1 MKHTRILLTALMMM
15 ALLPAAAVFGRNGG
29 EISPRDPAEAYLA
42 LVRGDEARDA
52 EDLHAAIA
60 AYEDA
65 RVRYARI
72 AKAHP
77 DWESDIVQYR
87 LLYCETQI
95 KAAREKMGPVN
106 DAEQMVGAPGGE
118 PPAYDDEAMMG
129 ADAIAPAAP
138 AASAVAQPAADP
150 APQAVEDAYQKR
162 YLAVQQEN
170 EYLRRR
176 LDELMSAAAEESPA
190 ASGGGSADADRLRTE
205 LAEAARRAQDAE
217 AKVRELEGQVRELA
231 REVAARSGR
240 EESGAPAA
248 SDAARSDAKYRDW
261 MRDALTREKAGDFKA
276 ALDLYERILD
286 KYSSDATAAK
296 GQGRCLIAIG
306 QPDKAASALRKLA
319 PALGDAEL
327 IVLLGAAYGRSGKFR
342 ESAEAVRPLV
352 ATDPWNARARGVL
365 GAALIGL
372 GDLEAARAELEKAIV
387 LDPQLP
393 DACLNLAGILSGLG
407 PEEREKGRE
416 LYRRS
421 IELGGAPDRVLEQR
435 FAQP

>member
-1 MKHTRILLTALMMM
+1 MKHIRIPQMVVMLTLL
-15 ALLPAAAVFGRNGG
+15 AAAAFGRSRA
-29 EISPRDPAEAYLA
+29 EISPRDPAEAYMA

-52 EDLHAAIA
+52 EDLHAAMA

-65 RVRYARI
+65 RARYARI

-87 LLYCETQI
+87 ILYCETQI

-106 DAEQMVGAPGGE
+106 DSEPMVGDETAPV
-118 PPAYDDEAMMG
+118 ADDDDAMMG
-129 ADAIAPAAP
+129 ADAVVPAAP
-138 AASAVAQPAADP
+138 EPPPAQADAVSQPAG
-150 APQAVEDAYQKR
+150 EDASRKR
-162 YLAVQQEN
+162 YLALQQEN

-176 LDELMSAAAEESPA
+176 IDELMSAAAEEGA
-190 ASGGGSADADRLRTE
+190 GVAGGSDDGDRLRTE
-205 LAEAARRAQDAE
+205 LAQASRRAQESE
-217 AKVRELEGQVRELA
+217 AKARELEGQIRELA

-240 EESGAPAA
+240 EEAVAPSAPA
-248 SDAARSDAKYRDW
+248 SRDDAKYRDW
-261 MRDALTREKAGDFKA
+261 VRDALTREKAGDFKG
-276 ALDLYERILD
+276 ALGLYERILD
-286 KYSSDATAAK
+286 KYSNDATAAK
-296 GQGRCLIAIG
+296 GQGRCLIAMG
-306 QPDKAASALRKLA
+306 QPDKAVSALRKLA

-342 ESAEAVRPLV
+342 ESAEAVRQLV

-365 GAALIGL
+365 GAALIGI
-372 GDLEAARAELEKAIV
+372 GDLAAARDELEKAIV

-435 FAQP
+435 LAQP